1 MLGVACYACGLRFTP
16 QFWAPPPL
24 SSEVIAIVG
33 SMPRPLFLTP
43 GFDPLA
49 VPELSTV
56 FGEMRGVTEAFYCEE
71 KVSFRV
77 NLQTVFRLLPSP

>member
-1 MLGVACYACGLRFTP
+1 M
-16 QFWAPPPL
+16 
-24 SSEVIAIVG
+24 IALVG
-33 SMPRPLFLTP
+33 STPRPPFLTP

-56 FGEMRGVTEAFYCEE
+56 FGETRGVAEAIYCEE

-77 NLQTVFRLLPSP
+77 NLHPVFRLLLSL